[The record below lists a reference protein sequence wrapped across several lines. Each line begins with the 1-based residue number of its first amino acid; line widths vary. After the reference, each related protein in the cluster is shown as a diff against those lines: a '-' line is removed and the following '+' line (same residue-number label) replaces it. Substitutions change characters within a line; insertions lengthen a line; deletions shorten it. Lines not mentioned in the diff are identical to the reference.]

1 MAVSDSDDDTGRGGL
16 ESGGNS
22 KRIDD
27 FAEDYFRC
35 TAARDIF
42 HLRVAGDL
50 LAVSRLFFGN

>member
-1 MAVSDSDDDTGRGGL
+1 MMMIRAGVDL

-22 KRIDD
+22 KRMDD

-50 LAVSRLFFGN
+50 LAVSRLFFSN